1 MLPLNFLK
9 NAKRSV
15 VLVELKNGDSAH
27 GILSSIDSFM
37 NIKLKEVTYIEKCG
51 ATFYKTPE
59 IFIRGS
65 CINTIQFKDDVIEKI
80 KEVQNLEK
88 AHSNQNIKGANAGN
102 HNNHFK
108 GKTQQK
114 DYPQR
119 FHQKDKQKEA
129 YGKPQNKEEDSNK
142 KIEAVT
148 PSRGGIVRNFRGGKN

>member
-15 VLVELKNGDSAH
+15 VLAELKNGDSAH

-51 ATFYKTPE
+51 ASFYKTPE

-80 KEVQNLEK
+80 KEVQILEK
-88 AHSNQNIKGANAGN
+88 AQQSQSYKGVQ
-102 HNNHFK
+102 NNHTK
-108 GKTQQK
+108 MGGAQHK

-119 FHQKDKQKEA
+119 HYQKDKQKE
-129 YGKPQNKEEDSNK
+129 GFSRPQNKDEHSHKRVDSS
-142 KIEAVT
+142 T
-148 PSRGGIVRNFRGGKN
+148 SSRGGIIRNSRGGKQIN